1 LEQWQYRR
9 PLFAQ
14 MRWFI
19 RLRWAAA
26 TAVLLAAAALALW
39 HAPAAKISY
48 VLWIG
53 LAIFSYNILHW
64 IALHFWSRWSQ
75 KPAPLVLMA
84 WLQIVLDLGS
94 LTLLTLGTGG
104 VLSPLLGL
112 FVFHMVFAS
121 LLLPQAMAFGGAAV
135 AVAMLGGGLVLTGQF
150 PQSSDPLAI
159 DHRLILAGWVLT
171 LLLTVYVAN
180 VITLDLR
187 HHRRRLIRKNQRI
200 RAIKNQLQRQQQVL
214 VQQEKMAGLGQ
225 MAAGV
230 AHEISNPLASMDS
243 LLQLMAR
250 KPERLTSAN
259 VETLRQQVQRI
270 HQTVQQMTA
279 FSHPVEHQWQTLSVN
294 EVVDEALKLVRM
306 DPRLRKAK
314 IVEELGSDVGAV
326 PLLPHALQ
334 QVLVNL
340 LLNAL
345 DATAQAA
352 EPRLAVKTARNDRW
366 CCIEVSDNG
375 HGISQ
380 ANLSRV
386 FEPFFTTKPVG
397 QGTGLG
403 LSISYTLMRQQGGDI
418 HAPLAA
424 QAGEQSSAG
433 VRVESF
439 N

>member
-1 LEQWQYRR
+1 MQSQGVEQSQERR

-26 TAVLLAAAALALW
+26 AAVLLAAAALTLW
-39 HAPAAKISY
+39 RAPADQIKY
-48 VLWIG
+48 VLRIG
-53 LAIFSYNILHW
+53 VVIFCYNILCW
-64 IALHFWSRWSQ
+64 LALRFWSRWSQ

-94 LTLLTLGTGG
+94 LTILTLITGG

-135 AVAMLGGGLVLTGQF
+135 AVAMLGGGLLLTARFPAEPGQ
-150 PQSSDPLAI
+150 
-159 DHRLILAGWVLT
+159 RLILAGWVLT

-180 VITLDLR
+180 VITGDLR
-187 HHRRRLIRKNQRI
+187 HHRQRLIRKNKRI
-200 RAIKNQLQRQQQVL
+200 RAIKNQLQRQQQAL

-243 LLQLMAR
+243 VLQLMQR
-250 KPERLTSAN
+250 KPERLTVAN

-294 EVVDEALKLVRM
+294 EVVEEALKLVRM
-306 DPRLRKAK
+306 DPRVRRAK
-314 IVEELGSDVGAV
+314 IVEELGSNVGVV
-326 PLLPHALQ
+326 PLLPHAPPAGAREPAAQ
-334 QVLVNL
+334 CFGCHRPGARAEAERQNGPRGPLVSNR
-340 LLNAL
+340 N
-345 DATAQAA
+345 Q
-352 EPRLAVKTARNDRW
+352 RQRARHF
-366 CCIEVSDNG
+366 G
-375 HGISQ
+375 
-380 ANLSRV
+380 
-386 FEPFFTTKPVG
+386 
-397 QGTGLG
+397 
-403 LSISYTLMRQQGGDI
+403 RQ
-418 HAPLAA
+418 HAPP
-424 QAGEQSSAG
+424 
-433 VRVESF
+433 F
-439 N
+439 